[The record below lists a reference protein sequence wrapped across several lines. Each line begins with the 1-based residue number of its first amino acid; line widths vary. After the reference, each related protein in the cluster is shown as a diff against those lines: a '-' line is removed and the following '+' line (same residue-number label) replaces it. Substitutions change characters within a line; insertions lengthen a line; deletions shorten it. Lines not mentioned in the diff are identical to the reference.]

1 MNKDFSQTPRPTFKR
16 ALRRISVISVVISMT
31 LVWLLLSTA
40 SIFTLKQYAQKNL
53 ELTAATMGRSLEAAL
68 VFGDSAAA
76 EETLASLGKQGQIS
90 QAIVLNGQM
99 QHFAAWRHEP
109 LANKEQV
116 SGLISKWLF
125 PEPTVQPIWHQGK
138 QIGELRLTALDELIS
153 HFLGISILVLTGS
166 ILLASFIAL
175 LLTHSLHRGI
185 VAALQSITEVVHDI
199 RENRHFSR
207 RVPEERIE
215 EFHLFAQDFNSL
227 LGEMEDWQR
236 QLQAKNAQ
244 LLRSSLHDPLTGLA
258 NRAAFRNALAEP
270 LTGLANRA
278 AFRNALAEL
287 MQNEVDHQTSAL
299 LFLDGDNFKLIND
312 NWGHAA
318 GDKVLMEVASRL
330 MTFAGKRHLAWRLG
344 GDEFAVLLREVR
356 SEAEVQ
362 ALCQALT
369 EQFLPPFNL
378 HNGHS
383 ATLSLSVGYALAW
396 EHATAESLQELAD
409 QNMYR
414 MKNQRIQQTLK

>member
-1 MNKDFSQTPRPTFKR
+1 M
-16 ALRRISVISVVISMT
+16 A
-31 LVWLLLSTA
+31 
-40 SIFTLKQYAQKNL
+40 
-53 ELTAATMGRSLEAAL
+53 
-68 VFGDSAAA
+68 
-76 EETLASLGKQGQIS
+76 
-90 QAIVLNGQM
+90 
-99 QHFAAWRHEP
+99 
-109 LANKEQV
+109 V
-116 SGLISKWLF
+116 SGAHGAA
-125 PEPTVQPIWHQGK
+125 IWHQGK

-166 ILLASFIAL
+166 ILLASFIGL

-258 NRAAFRNALAEP
+258 NRAAFRNALAE
-270 LTGLANRA
+270 
-278 AFRNALAEL
+278 L
-287 MQNEVDHQTSAL
+287 MKNEVDHQTSAL

-362 ALCQALT
+362 ALCQALS

>member
-1 MNKDFSQTPRPTFKR
+1 MNKDFSQAPRPTFKN
-16 ALRRISVISVVISMT
+16 ALRRISMISVVISMT
-31 LVWLLLSTA
+31 LVWLLLSAA
-40 SIFTLKQYAQKNL
+40 SVITLKQDAQKNL

-68 VFGDSAAA
+68 VFGDATAA
-76 EETLASLGKQGQIS
+76 EDTLATLGRQGQFS
-90 QAIVLNGQM
+90 EAMLLDSRQR
-99 QHFAAWRHEP
+99 HFAEWRNDALVKNE
-109 LANKEQV
+109 KF
-116 SGLISKWLF
+116 SGYISKWLF

-138 QIGELRLTALDELIS
+138 IIGELRLKALDRLIS
-153 HFLGISILVLTGS
+153 HFLGTSLIVLTGS
-166 ILLASFIAL
+166 ILLASVIAL
-175 LLTHSLHRGI
+175 MLTHSLHRGI

-258 NRAAFRNALAEP
+258 NRAAFRNVIGKLMDDD
-270 LTGLANRA
+270 A
-278 AFRNALAEL
+278 AR
-287 MQNEVDHQTSAL
+287 HSSAL

-318 GDKVLMEVASRL
+318 GDKVLIEVASRL
-330 MTFAGKRHLAWRLG
+330 MAFVGDQHQAWRLG
-344 GDEFAVLLREVR
+344 GDEFAILLHDVHTET
-356 SEAEVQ
+356 EVQ
-362 ALCQALT
+362 ALCATLS
-369 EQFLPPFNL
+369 EQFLQPFNL
-378 HNGHS
+378 HNGHT
-383 ATLSLSVGYALAW
+383 ATLSLSIGYALTW
-396 EHATAESLQELAD
+396 EHTSVEELQELAD

-414 MKNQRIQQTLK
+414 MKNQRFHHTQK

>member
-1 MNKDFSQTPRPTFKR
+1 MNKDFSQAPRPTFKR

-40 SIFTLKQYAQKNL
+40 SVFTLKQYAQKNL
-53 ELTAATMGRSLEAAL
+53 ALTAATMSRSLEAAL
-68 VFGDSAAA
+68 VFDDSAAA
-76 EETLASLGKQGQIS
+76 ADTLATLGKQGQFSEALVLDS
-90 QAIVLNGQM
+90 QQKP
-99 QHFAAWRHEP
+99 FAVWRNTDLVQQEK
-109 LANKEQV
+109 L
-116 SGLISKWLF
+116 SGIISKWLF
-125 PEPTVQPIWHQGK
+125 PEPTTQPIWHQGK
-138 QIGELRLTALDELIS
+138 TIGELRLTALDSLIS
-153 HFLGISILVLTGS
+153 HFLGISLIVLTGS
-166 ILLASFIAL
+166 ILLASFISL

-207 RVPEERIE
+207 RVPDERIE

-258 NRAAFRNALAEP
+258 NRAAFRSVIN
-270 LTGLANRA
+270 
-278 AFRNALAEL
+278 EL
-287 MQNEVDHQTSAL
+287 MKDDAAHGSSAL

-312 NWGHAA
+312 NWGHAT
-318 GDKVLMEVASRL
+318 GDKVLIEVARRL
-330 MTFAGKRHLAWRLG
+330 MTFAGKRHQAWRLG
-344 GDEFAVLLREVR
+344 GDEFAILLRDVH

-362 ALCQALT
+362 ALCALLSS
-369 EQFLPPFNL
+369 QFLQPFNL
-378 HNGHS
+378 HNGHT
-383 ATLSLSVGYALAW
+383 ATLSLSIGYALAW
-396 EHATAESLQELAD
+396 EHASAENLQEFAD

-414 MKNQRIQQTLK
+414 MKHQRIQQI

>member
-185 VAALQSITEVVHDI
+185 VAALQSITEFVHDI

-244 LLRSSLHDPLTGLA
+244 LLRSSLHD
-258 NRAAFRNALAEP
+258 P